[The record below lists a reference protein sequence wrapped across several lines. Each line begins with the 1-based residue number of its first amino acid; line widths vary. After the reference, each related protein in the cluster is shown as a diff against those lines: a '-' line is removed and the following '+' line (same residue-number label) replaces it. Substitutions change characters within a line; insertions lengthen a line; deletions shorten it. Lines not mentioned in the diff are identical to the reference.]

1 MHPSF
6 RSKIVCQ
13 LSCRYCIQ
21 PICKRG
27 MKAILL
33 ADTRVEL
40 YSTDTV
46 PAGRVQLV
54 AEDYLTRN
62 CNCKIRDVACLGC
75 GNVIGYHVGPFN
87 SYLGF
92 THLRYILYI
101 FQISNYHCTISYS
114 MLSNPAGH
122 PTLRCLYE
130 CVQQRA
136 FL

>member
-6 RSKIVCQ
+6 RSKTVCQ
-13 LSCRYCIQ
+13 LSCKYCVQ
-21 PICKRG
+21 PICTRG

-62 CNCKIRDVACLGC
+62 CNCRIRDVACLGC
-75 GNVIGYHVGPFN
+75 GNVIGYHVTQPCDVCMSACNNGHYWMFHDD
-87 SYLGF
+87 S
-92 THLRYILYI
+92 
-101 FQISNYHCTISYS
+101 ISSRER
-114 MLSNPAGH
+114 LDPAGKS
-122 PTLRCLYE
+122 LY
-130 CVQQRA
+130 
-136 FL
+136 